1 MNKQA
6 DEYGRKGQEHF
17 SGGRRA
23 RLTAKEEEAVRKGK
37 GQVFPSLVV
46 TDEDSP
52 AVNMSS
58 PGAAGAATGALG
70 AGVGGAIGY
79 GVGALTGNRRVG
91 ALFGA
96 LAGGV
101 PSAFAGYSAKKKRN
115 ASILETMR
123 RLSPNSVMRDLEAN
137 EIFEAEVA
145 RRSRALNKANLM
157 ASIEARTM

>member
-1 MNKQA
+1 MNKRA

-23 RLTAKEEEAVRKGK
+23 RLTAREEEAVRQGK
-37 GQVFPSLVV
+37 SQWIPSLVV

-58 PGAAGAATGALG
+58 PAAAGAAAGTLG
-70 AGVGGAIGY
+70 AGVGGALGY
-79 GVGALTGNRRVG
+79 GIGALTGNRRVG

-101 PSAFAGYSAKKKRN
+101 PSAFSAYAAKKKRN
-115 ASILETMR
+115 AEILETMR
-123 RLSPNSVMRDLEAN
+123 RLSPNAVMRDLEAN